1 MALEA
6 DSSRGHFGLGLS
18 LRACPTTVNL
28 IIQPSPSAWIP
39 DRRDSPALKRS
50 SEASVRCLF
59 PMDRQRTNWS
69 RIHYLCPLG
78 RSVLGSPQDAPR
90 RIKESQCDA
99 AQAPACRSVP
109 VGIPAVFM
117 LPQNDLFSLFASPWK
132 CGCSNLKNLF
142 KNSKNQTA
150 WLWIHLYNHRQL
162 LQPLYAL

>member
-69 RIHYLCPLG
+69 RIHYPCPLG